1 MLDLQFDRKCAF
13 LHESLISRVGN
24 TVKAHEASVDRDL
37 YRLRIS
43 FGFWNNCMGS
53 EHHAGIHL
61 VLIERDFVVGRI
73 VSNRAR

>member
-1 MLDLQFDRKCAF
+1 
-13 LHESLISRVGN
+13 
-24 TVKAHEASVDRDL
+24 L